1 MIEQACLLQPMKAKF
16 GRVLLFVDPVPFR
29 RLCDRLCFDAANGAA
44 YASHPSPRMKLAI
57 LSCSPKCHSTRR
69 LIEAGRKRGHK
80 IEVLNTLRLTIALDQ
95 GDPALY
101 YHGKSLRT
109 PDAVLPRIGTSI
121 TRYGTAVVR
130 QFEQMDVF
138 TPNTAAGISNSRDKL
153 RSLQIL
159 SRHDV
164 GIPTTA
170 YVDDKRDLEDALQ
183 RVGGAPVIIKL
194 LEGTQGVGVILAD
207 KIEIARAIV
216 ETLHST
222 KQQVLLQKFVSESK
236 GKDVRA
242 FVIGDRVVAAIRR
255 VAQGQEFRSNV
266 HRGGKAEAISLDP
279 AYEEAAVRAAQ
290 IMGLRICGVDMLEG
304 KDGPQIMEVN
314 SSPGL
319 EGIEG
324 ATGLDIAGEVID
336 YIEDQ
341 VKFPE
346 IDIRQRLTVS
356 RGYSVADVHIPIGS
370 SYVGMSIE
378 QTGLREHDVV
388 VLTLKR
394 KGTVIS
400 NPKGSRILEAD
411 DTILCYGRSDHMKGL
426 IPAKKRKRRKVKKLP
441 LKPKGGE
448 P

>member
-1 MIEQACLLQPMKAKF
+1 MDTARIRILAEI
-16 GRVLLFVDPVPFR
+16 PV
-29 RLCDRLCFDAANGAA
+29 
-44 YASHPSPRMKLAI
+44 MKLSI
-57 LSCSPKCHSTRR
+57 LSCSPKCYSTRR
-69 LIEAGRKRGHK
+69 LVEAGRSRGHR
-80 IEVLNTLRLTIALDQ
+80 IQVLNTLRLTIGLDQ
-95 GDPALY
+95 G
-101 YHGKSLRT
+101 T
-109 PDAVLPRIGTSI
+109 PDIYLYGKQLNAPDAILPRIGTSI

-138 TPNTAAGISNSRDKL
+138 TPNTAAGIGNSRDKL

-164 GIPTTA
+164 GIPLTA
-170 YVDDKRDLEDALQ
+170 YVDDKRDVEDALQ

-207 KIEIARAIV
+207 KLEIAKAIV

-222 KQQVLLQKFVSESK
+222 KQQVLIQKFVAESK

-255 VAQGQEFRSNV
+255 TAQGQEFRSNV
-266 HRGGKAEAISLDP
+266 HRGGKAEAIQLDP
-279 AYEEAAVRAAQ
+279 VYEEAAVRAAQ
-290 IMGLRICGVDMLEG
+290 IMGLRVCGVDMLEG
-304 KDGPQIMEVN
+304 ANGPQVMEVN

-324 ATGLDIAGEVID
+324 ATGLDIAGAIVD

-356 RGYSVADVHIPIGS
+356 RGYSVADISIPEGS
-370 SYVGMSIE
+370 RFAGCTIE
-378 QTGLREHDVV
+378 QTGLRDLDVV
-388 VLTLKR
+388 VLTLR
-394 KGTVIS
+394 HKGMVIS
-400 NPKGSRILEAD
+400 NPKSSRVLEAD
-411 DTILCYGRSDHMKGL
+411 DSLLCYGKSEHMKGL
-426 IPAKKRKRRKVKKLP
+426 IPAKTRKRRKVSK
-441 LKPKGGE
+441 LKPKPAAE
-448 P
+448 

>member
-1 MIEQACLLQPMKAKF
+1 
-16 GRVLLFVDPVPFR
+16 
-29 RLCDRLCFDAANGAA
+29 
-44 YASHPSPRMKLAI
+44 
-57 LSCSPKCHSTRR
+57 
-69 LIEAGRKRGHK
+69 
-80 IEVLNTLRLTIALDQ
+80 
-95 GDPALY
+95 
-101 YHGKSLRT
+101 
-109 PDAVLPRIGTSI
+109 
-121 TRYGTAVVR
+121 
-130 QFEQMDVF
+130 MDIF
-138 TPNTAAGISNSRDKL
+138 TPNTAAGIGNSRDKL

-159 SRHDV
+159 SGHDV

-170 YVDDKRDLEDALQ
+170 YVDDKRDVEDALK

-207 KIEIARAIV
+207 KIEIAKAIV

-222 KQQVLLQKFVSESK
+222 KQQVLLQKFVAESK

-242 FVIGDRVVAAIRR
+242 FVIGGRVVAAIRR

-266 HRGGKAEAISLDP
+266 HRGGKAEAITLDP

-290 IMGLRICGVDMLEG
+290 IMGLRVCGVDMLEG

-314 SSPGL
+314 SSPGF

-356 RGYSVADVHIPIGS
+356 RGYSVADIHIPDGS
-370 SYVGMSIE
+370 NFAGKTLE
-378 QTGLREHDVV
+378 ETGLREQDVV

-394 KGTVIS
+394 KGSVIS
-400 NPKGSRILEAD
+400 NPKSSRVLEAD
-411 DTILCYGRSDHMKGL
+411 DTLLCYGKAEQMKSL
-426 IPAKKRKRRKVKKLP
+426 IPMKKRKPRKMKKLEQP
-441 LKPKGGE
+441 DSPE
-448 P
+448 S